1 VKSSSITG
9 YLCYVSTAETISSL
23 GENESLKRTIARLN
37 ISEHAVVGPGDDAA
51 VINSPDGRFVVT
63 TDTMIEGHDFRLDWS
78 TGYDLGWKAV
88 ASNVSDVAAMGAVPT
103 ALVVAVAAPGHTE
116 ISWLEAFADGLRD
129 ACNILAP
136 GCGVVGGDLAASEQ
150 IMISVAAHG
159 SLEGREPVLRSGA
172 QVGDIV
178 AVAGTLG
185 RSAAGLALLLSEN
198 RDAISAYDALVDTHR
213 RPNPPIR
220 AGIDAAIAG
229 ATSMLDLS
237 DGLARDAARIA
248 KASEVTIQIDPRH
261 LQGFEAVLEEAARA
275 IDVSEAE
282 WVIGGGE
289 DHSLLATF
297 SPDAV
302 LPRAFKPIGVV
313 LPAGQA
319 PVLLGLQ
326 ALPEKGWDSVKS

>member
-1 VKSSSITG
+1 
-9 YLCYVSTAETISSL
+9 VSNLETVAQV
-23 GENESLKRTIARLN
+23 GENEALKRTIARLN
-37 ISEHAVVGPGDDAA
+37 PSEHALVGPGDDSA
-51 VINSPDGRFVVT
+51 VISAPDGRYTVT
-63 TDTMIEGHDFRLDWS
+63 TDTLIEGHDFKLDWS

-88 ASNVSDVAAMGAVPT
+88 ASNLADVAAMGAVPT
-103 ALVVAVAAPGHTE
+103 ALVVALSVPGTTPV
-116 ISWLEAFADGLRD
+116 SWLEHFADGLKA
-129 ACNILAP
+129 ACLALAP
-136 GCGVVGGDLAASEQ
+136 GCGVVGGDLAASDQ
-150 IMISVAAHG
+150 VMISIAAHG

-185 RSAAGLALLLSEN
+185 RAAAGLALLDSGN
-198 RDAISAYDALVDTHR
+198 RDAISAYDELVNVQR
-213 RPNPPIR
+213 RPNPPIK
-220 AGIDAAIAG
+220 AGQAASEAG

-248 KASEVTIQIDPRH
+248 KASSVTIQIDSMQ

-275 IDVSEAE
+275 IDANPSD

-297 SPDAV
+297 PADAT

-313 LPAGQA
+313 LPAGPA
-319 PVLLGLQ
+319 PVMLGAQ
-326 ALPEKGWDSVKS
+326 PLPERGWDSSRAASS

>member
-1 VKSSSITG
+1 V
-9 YLCYVSTAETISSL
+9 IS
-23 GENESLKRTIARLN
+23 A
-37 ISEHAVVGPGDDAA
+37 
-51 VINSPDGRFVVT
+51 PDGRYTVT
-63 TDTMIEGHDFRLDWS
+63 TDTLIEGHDFKLDWS

-88 ASNVSDVAAMGAVPT
+88 ASNLADVAAMGAVPT
-103 ALVVAVAAPGHTE
+103 ALVVALSVPGTTPV
-116 ISWLEAFADGLRD
+116 SWLEHFADGLKA
-129 ACNILAP
+129 ACLALAP
-136 GCGVVGGDLAASEQ
+136 GCGVVGGDLAASDQ
-150 IMISVAAHG
+150 VMISIAAHG

-185 RSAAGLALLLSEN
+185 RAAAGLALLDSGN
-198 RDAISAYDALVDTHR
+198 RDAISAYDELVNVQR
-213 RPNPPIR
+213 RPNPPIK
-220 AGIDAAIAG
+220 AGQAASEAG

-248 KASEVTIQIDPRH
+248 KASSVTIQIDSMQ

-275 IDVSEAE
+275 IDANPSD

-297 SPDAV
+297 PADAT

-313 LPAGQA
+313 LPAGPA
-319 PVLLGLQ
+319 PVMLGAQ
-326 ALPEKGWDSVKS
+326 PLPERGWDSSRAASS